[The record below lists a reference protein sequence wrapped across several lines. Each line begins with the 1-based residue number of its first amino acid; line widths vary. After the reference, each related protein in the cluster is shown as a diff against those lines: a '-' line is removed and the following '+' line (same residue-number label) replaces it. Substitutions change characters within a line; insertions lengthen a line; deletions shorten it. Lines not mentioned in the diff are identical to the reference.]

1 MAWNR
6 IQAARLLSDKEMAL
20 FEGSLSDEA
29 PQMSDK
35 ELQAH
40 IRRVRTQRD
49 KYQDLLRRRR
59 VSTRDRTG
67 SKSGKSGLANARTD
81 QKVQVFSEALER
93 LEKQQSR
100 RERSAER
107 EAARPQAAQRASTRS
122 AGSKSAGRNTVR
134 SAVKA
139 ALEAGSGASGKPQ
152 AQRSKKAPA
161 QGVSGDA
168 ALPEAQSGPAVPHAK
183 RMQEMGQQR
192 PLAHVSSRG
201 RRQQARRDSR

>member
-29 PQMSDK
+29 
-35 ELQAH
+35 
-40 IRRVRTQRD
+40 
-49 KYQDLLRRRR
+49 
-59 VSTRDRTG
+59 
-67 SKSGKSGLANARTD
+67 
-81 QKVQVFSEALER
+81 
-93 LEKQQSR
+93 
-100 RERSAER
+100 
-107 EAARPQAAQRASTRS
+107 AQRASTGS

-139 ALEAGSGASGKPQ
+139 AFEAGSDPSGKPQ

-161 QGVSGDA
+161 QGVSGGDVA
-168 ALPEAQSGPAVPHAK
+168 SPDAQSGPAEPHAK